1 MSLYVTI
8 CHYMSLYVTTCHF
21 MSLIVTLCH
30 FMSLYVTL
38 CHVMSLYVTLCHLVR
53 FHYAQKVAK
62 IGKKWQKVAKS
73 SKKWQKVECHQ
84 FQNSFYKLFNVFS
97 GISEPPEEPRHL
109 KVLEA
114 TSSTARL
121 SWERPKGL
129 QTNNEDDQLPIK
141 SFTIEWTPI
150 QGKPM
155 QCLHLFLPKVQIF

>member
-1 MSLYVTI
+1 MSLYVS
-8 CHYMSLYVTTCHF
+8 YCHF
-21 MSLIVTLCH
+21 MSLYVTLCH
-30 FMSLYVTL
+30 FMSLYVTI
-38 CHVMSLYVTLCHLVR
+38 CHFMSRYVTLCHFMSPSEVSLCSKSGKKW
-53 FHYAQKVAK
+53 QKVAK
-62 IGKKWQKVAKS
+62 SGKKWQKVAKS

-155 QCLHLFLPKVQIF
+155 STFICS

>member
-1 MSLYVTI
+1 MRSRNGGRPTNWKGAESTYDKRFLCSFLYWK
-8 CHYMSLYVTTCHF
+8 
-21 MSLIVTLCH
+21 
-30 FMSLYVTL
+30 
-38 CHVMSLYVTLCHLVR
+38 
-53 FHYAQKVAK
+53 KVAK
-62 IGKKWQKVAKS
+62 SGKKWQKVAKS

-155 QCLHLFLPKVQIF
+155 STFICS

>member
-1 MSLYVTI
+1 MISKCHFISLYV
-8 CHYMSLYVTTCHF
+8 Y
-21 MSLIVTLCH
+21 LCH
-30 FMSLYVTL
+30 FMSLYVFL
-38 CHVMSLYVTLCHLVR
+38 CHYMFFMSLYVPLCHLCHLVR
-53 FHYAQKVAK
+53 FHYAPK
-62 IGKKWQKVAKS
+62 GG
-73 SKKWQKVECHQ
+73 KKWQKVECHQ

-155 QCLHLFLPKVQIF
+155 STFICS